1 MKKNEPSI
9 SYRAYSREIIY
20 ATLNVG
26 QDSEQS
32 LYYVGGNAEK
42 VLGYNPGHL
51 SGEENA
57 WISSVHPDD
66 RKKVAGNWRKVYES
80 KKPRTIEYRMKA
92 AVDSRYLWIEDRTA
106 PRFDAGDKVVGV
118 VGSVV
123 DISSSKGR
131 SGKKSRAET
140 VKEAPHST
148 ASNEKT
154 ARLNRILRM
163 LSNVNRLI
171 LREENRDSLFQEVCN
186 AIVDGGEYRLAWIG
200 LVGDG
205 GRRVTPVTWS
215 DGGEELLKGKEIP
228 LGPGKAGE
236 VLLQAAVDSKE
247 ASICND
253 LTDGSAGEGWCLKY
267 LERGYLSAG
276 FFPMHI
282 RGSVEGV
289 VGICSDEKKS
299 FGREESLLLSEL
311 ADDIGC
317 ALWAI
322 GSRTEQAAATE
333 AILDREFWLNES
345 QRVAHIGS
353 YVYDFG
359 KRKWS
364 GTMELGDLLGLGGV
378 SDREPDS
385 LLNIIHPDDREWLNA
400 KVRNLSGPN
409 NRLEEAFRVVRASDK
424 QVRWVWATAE
434 IRTDASGKPAK
445 LFGTMQD
452 ITGRKQ
458 TEDALAQSENL
469 FHTSFE
475 NSSIGIALLALYG
488 RYQWVNAKFS
498 QMMGYA
504 KEELMNLSCKDL
516 TFPDDAAATHDVL
529 SDAFAWKT
537 VGVLEKRYVRKDG
550 QIIWV
555 EFSVS
560 LVRNFNDEPGYL
572 IANFND
578 ITERKRAEEDF
589 RNEHI
594 LLMTLIDNLPNSIY
608 VKDTQCRK
616 TLANPA
622 NVQHAGKKSE
632 SEVLGRTDFEL
643 YPFELAQ
650 KYSED
655 DQTVLRDGKAI
666 LITEEYGFTGSG
678 EKKWQLTSKIPL
690 RDKNGKIVGLIGIG
704 TDITERK
711 HLEEAREEERRLLR
725 TLIDNLPSS
734 VFVKDTDYRKTVANK
749 EHLRHISAQLGAE
762 KQLEEFQV
770 LGKTDFELLPKELA
784 ERHFQEDQKV
794 IRNGEAILEQEEL
807 EFDSEG
813 KRHWSLVSKIPLRDS
828 NGNISGLLGIKTDI
842 TARKLAEEA
851 MSRERLLLRT
861 IIDRLPASVW
871 VKDKAYRKTLVNRA
885 HIGRMSLFA
894 VKKITSE
901 FDLLGKTDSG
911 LYPPDKAKIYNLED
925 REVIVNGKSVIDREE
940 LVVDIDGNRHW
951 QLVSKVPLLD
961 EYGLTTGLVGI
972 VTDIT
977 KQKEAEEESARGM
990 ELLRTLIDNL
1000 PNAVFVKDRK
1010 LCKVIAN
1017 PSHVKRISL
1026 LTGGKI
1032 ATESDIIG
1040 KTDIE
1045 ILSPTVARSLMD
1057 EDQRVINEGVAILNR
1072 ENHSIDPDGEE
1083 RWELVSKIPL
1093 RDKAGEITGLVG
1105 ITTEITEQKRVQ
1117 KELRTSEETLA
1128 RITGS
1133 ISDIIYSVNGRTGEF
1148 EYLSPAFE
1156 KALGYSSSDIKAMG
1170 GRWAFLLAVIE
1181 GADPTA
1187 ADPVM
1192 EEMQYENAEYQATW
1206 ENWWKCKDGARR
1218 FIEDESVPVYEEG
1231 RLVRIDGVL
1240 RDFTVRKLAE
1250 EEIEKERVLLR
1261 TLIDNIPHAI
1271 YVKDRN
1277 YRKVIANPVDVRLFA
1292 GLSSEAEIVG
1302 MTDFDVYPRE
1312 TAEKYFEDDR
1322 RVIENGESIV
1332 AKQEFLPD
1340 VDGKEHWILTTKV
1353 PLRGNDGAVNGLVG
1367 IGLDVTEIRTVD
1379 EALKRSEAELRAIFE
1394 SMHDVV
1400 MAIDSEGR
1408 YVKVAPTDPSL
1419 LYKPAAEIVGKTLF
1433 DVLPGDQANQFFNVI
1448 KETLLTSK
1456 IHTLEYRMVVKG
1468 QERWRSATVSPMN
1481 ESTVLWVARDV
1492 SERKKMEKEITDSEK
1507 KYRELVE
1514 NALVGVYKI
1523 NLSGTIVYINKAMAD
1538 MLEYDSPQELMSV
1551 SFSSL
1556 YNDLEDSAGL
1566 IDELRKFGKTDQ
1578 NREIELKTKTGKVRN
1593 VLINASL
1600 EKDVIS
1606 GMAKDITEIRTL
1618 ERQFIQTQKL
1628 EGLGNIA
1635 AGIAHDFNNILGVIL
1650 GYSDLLGQSE
1660 YSRER
1665 FQRGMEAIAKSAD
1678 RGKSLVRQ
1686 LLTFAR
1692 KTEVEFESVDLNN
1705 SVAEMEKLM
1714 RETFPK
1720 TVEVRTKLATDLP
1733 PVFADATQ
1741 IHQVI
1746 LNICLNARDAMPK
1759 GGILSISTDVV
1770 SGSTLSQFHHEAASD
1785 KYIELRIAD
1794 NGTGMDEAIRQKI
1807 FEPFFTTKGVGKGTG
1822 LGLSVVY
1829 GIVESHRG
1837 FIDVQTEPGN
1847 GTAFRIYF
1855 PVLKHETVDAAH
1867 QDDASGSD
1875 RGKRGNILVIEDEE
1889 MLRELLRSIL
1899 TARGHNVIFANDG
1912 EEGLSTFVEQKDG
1925 IDIVLTDL
1933 GLPKLGGEEV
1943 VRRIRDVSRTAKVVV
1958 ASGFIA
1964 PEVRDEL
1971 EEMGVNY
1978 FIQKPYR
1985 TAEVLKVVDAILS
1998 TK

>member
-1 MKKNEPSI
+1 MKKNDPSN

-20 ATLNVG
+20 STLNVG

-32 LYYVGGNAEK
+32 LDYVGENAGRI
-42 VLGYNPGHL
+42 LGYNPML
-51 SGEENA
+51 TPGEENA
-57 WISSVHPDD
+57 WLSSVHPDD
-66 RKKVAGNWRKVYES
+66 RNEVAGNWRKVYES
-80 KKPRTIEYRMKA
+80 QKPRTIEYRMKA
-92 AVDSRYLWIEDRTA
+92 GAGSGYLWIEDRTA
-106 PRFDAGDKVVGV
+106 PRLDAAGKVMGV

-123 DISSSKGR
+123 DISSSKLR
-131 SGKKSRAET
+131 PRKKSRTGSVE
-140 VKEAPHST
+140 EAPGSKV
-148 ASNEKT
+148 SKEKT
-154 ARLNRILRM
+154 ARLNRMLRM
-163 LSNVNRLI
+163 LSNVNQLI

-200 LVGDG
+200 LVDDG
-205 GRRVTPVTWS
+205 GSKATPVIWS
-215 DGGEELLKGKEIP
+215 EGGGELLKGTKIP

-236 VLLQAAVDSKE
+236 IMVQSAVESKK
-247 ASICND
+247 ASLFND
-253 LTDGSAGEGWCLKY
+253 LTAGPAAEGLRLKY

-282 RGSVEGV
+282 RGFVEGV
-289 VGICSDEKKS
+289 IGICSDEKNL
-299 FGREESLLLSEL
+299 FDREETFLLSEL
-311 ADDIGC
+311 ADDIGF

-322 GSRTEQAAATE
+322 ESRAQQAAAAE
-333 AILDREFWLNES
+333 AVRDREFWLNES

-353 YVYDFG
+353 YVYDFT

-364 GTMELGDLLGLGGV
+364 GTMELGDLLGLDGANE
-378 SDREPDS
+378 REVES
-385 LLNIIHPDDREWLNA
+385 LLNVVHQDDREWIVG
-400 KVRNLSGPN
+400 KVRNMSGPN
-409 NRLEEAFRVVRASDK
+409 GRMEEAFRIVRASDK

-434 IRTDASGKPAK
+434 IRTDFSGKPAK

-452 ITGRKQ
+452 ITARKQ
-458 TEDALAQSENL
+458 AEDALAQSESL

-475 NSSIGIALLALYG
+475 NSSMGIALLAPDG
-488 RYQWVNAKFS
+488 RYQRVNAKFS
-498 QMMGYA
+498 RMIGYS
-504 KEELMNLSCKDL
+504 KEELLKLSCKEI
-516 TFPDDAAATHDVL
+516 TFPEDAAVADVVL
-529 SDAFAWKT
+529 AEAFAGKT
-537 VGVLEKRYVRKDG
+537 GGVVEKRYVRKDG

-560 LVRNFNDEPGYL
+560 LVRNLNGEPGYL

-578 ITERKRAEEDF
+578 ITKRKRAEEDF

-594 LLMTLIDNLPNSIY
+594 LLRTLIDNLPNSIY
-608 VKDTQCRK
+608 VKDTEYRK

-622 NVQHAGKKSE
+622 NVRHTGKNSE
-632 SEVLGRTDFEL
+632 SEVLGKTDFEL

-650 KYSED
+650 KYNND
-655 DQTVLRDGKAI
+655 DQAVIRDGKAI
-666 LITEEYGFTGSG
+666 LITEEYGFTQSG

-725 TLIDNLPSS
+725 TLIDNLPSA
-734 VFVKDTDYRKTVANK
+734 VFVKDTEFRKTVANR
-749 EHLRHISAQLGAE
+749 EHLRGISAQLGR
-762 KQLEEFQV
+762 QNPLEEFQV
-770 LGKTDFELLPKELA
+770 LGKTDFEVLPKALA
-784 ERHFQEDQKV
+784 ERHFREDLKV
-794 IRNGEAILEQEEL
+794 IRDGEMILDQEEL
-807 EFDSEG
+807 EFDAEG
-813 KRHWSLVSKIPLRDS
+813 NRHWNLLSKIPLRDS

-871 VKDKAYRKTLVNRA
+871 VKDKSYRKTLVNRA
-885 HIGRMSLFA
+885 HVGRMSLFA
-894 VKKITSE
+894 VRNITSE
-901 FDLLGKTDSG
+901 FDLIGTTDFDMYS
-911 LYPPDKAKIYNLED
+911 PDKATIYNLED
-925 REVIVNGKSVIDREE
+925 REVIVHGKSVIDREE
-940 LVVDIDGNRHW
+940 LVVDLKGNRHW

-1000 PNAVFVKDRK
+1000 PNAVFVKDRN
-1010 LCKVIAN
+1010 LRKVIAN
-1017 PSHVKRISL
+1017 PSHVRRISL
-1026 LTGGKI
+1026 LTGGKF
-1032 ATESDIIG
+1032 ATESDLIG
-1040 KTDIE
+1040 RTDEE
-1045 ILSPTVARSLMD
+1045 ILSPAKSLID
-1057 EDQRVINEGVAILNR
+1057 EDERVINEGVAILNR
-1072 ENHSIDPDGEE
+1072 ENHSVDADGEE

-1093 RDKAGEITGLVG
+1093 RDKTGEITGLVG

-1148 EYLSPAFE
+1148 EYLSPVFE
-1156 KALGYSSSDIKAMG
+1156 KALGYSLSDIKTMG
-1170 GRWAFLLAVIE
+1170 GRWAFLLSVIE
-1181 GADPTA
+1181 GADPA
-1187 ADPVM
+1187 ATDPVM
-1192 EEMQYENAEYQATW
+1192 DEMQYENAEYQATW
-1206 ENWWKCKDGARR
+1206 ENWWKCKDGTKR
-1218 FIEDESVPVYEEG
+1218 FIEDESLPVYEDG

-1240 RDFTVRKLAE
+1240 RDFTERKLAE

-1277 YRKVIANPVDVRLFA
+1277 YRKVIANPVDVRQFA
-1292 GLSSEAEIVG
+1292 GLSSEAEIIG
-1302 MTDFDVYPRE
+1302 KTDFEVYPRE
-1312 TAEKYFEDDR
+1312 SAEKYYEDDR

-1332 AKQEFLPD
+1332 AKEEFLPD
-1340 VDGKEHWILTTKV
+1340 VDGREHWILTTKV

-1367 IGLDVTEIRTVD
+1367 IGLDVTDIRTVD
-1379 EALKRSEAELRAIFE
+1379 EALKRSEAELRALFE

-1419 LYKPAAEIVGKTLF
+1419 LYKPAPEIVGRTLF
-1433 DVLPGDQANQFFNVI
+1433 DVLPEDQANQFFGVI
-1448 KETLLTSK
+1448 TETLRTGE
-1456 IHTLEYRMVVKG
+1456 IHTLEYMMVIEG
-1468 QERWRSATVSPMN
+1468 DERWRSATVSPMN
-1481 ESTVLWVARDV
+1481 DNTVLWVARDT

-1523 NLSGTIVYINKAMAD
+1523 NLSGTIVYVNKAMAD

-1556 YNDLEDSAGL
+1556 YNDVEDSAGL
-1566 IDELRKFGKTDQ
+1566 IDELRTYGKTDQ
-1578 NREIELKTKTGKVRN
+1578 NREVELKTKTGKVRN

-1660 YSRER
+1660 YSREK
-1665 FQRGMEAIAKSAD
+1665 FQRGMQAIAKSAD

-1692 KTEVEFESVDLNN
+1692 KTEVEFESVDLNS

-1714 RETFPK
+1714 SETFPK
-1720 TVEVRTKLATDLP
+1720 TVEVRTQLARDIP
-1733 PVFADATQ
+1733 PVHADATQ

-1770 SGSTLSQFHHEAASD
+1770 SGFTLSQFHHEAASD
-1785 KYIELRIAD
+1785 KYVELRIAD
-1794 NGTGMDEAIRQKI
+1794 NGTGMEEAIRQKI
-1807 FEPFFTTKGVGKGTG
+1807 FEPFFTTKGIGKGTG

-1829 GIVESHRG
+1829 GIVESHKG
-1837 FIDVQTEPGN
+1837 FIDVETEPGK

-1855 PVLKHETVDAAH
+1855 PVLKHETDNGAH
-1867 QDDASGSD
+1867 QDDASGVD

-1889 MLRELLRSIL
+1889 MLRELLRSVL
-1899 TARGHNVIFANDG
+1899 TSRGHNVIFANDG
-1912 EEGLSTFVEQKDG
+1912 EEGLSTFVGQKDG
-1925 IDIVLTDL
+1925 IDIVLSDL

-1943 VRRIRDVSRTAKVVV
+1943 VREIRKLSKTAKVVV

-1985 TAEVLKVVDAILS
+1985 TAEVLNVVDAVLS
-1998 TK
+1998 SK